1 MSETISAELASII
14 MPGCDEDV
22 AARYATLAQRASI
35 AQFGLL
41 DEDVVVLDTETTG
54 LDFKDCELIEVAAA
68 RLRGNEIVET
78 FDMFVHPAKPIPP
91 EVVQITDRKSTRLNS
106 SH

>member
-1 MSETISAELASII
+1 MSETISAEFASII

-41 DEDVVVLDTETTG
+41 DEDVVVLDTETT
-54 LDFKDCELIEVAAA
+54 
-68 RLRGNEIVET
+68 
-78 FDMFVHPAKPIPP
+78 
-91 EVVQITDRKSTRLNS
+91 
-106 SH
+106 